1 MDYKKLAELL
11 YPDVNLTIE
20 DLEKRYPRRNDYK
33 VITRYA
39 PSPTGFIHMGNLL
52 SAFIAS

>member
-20 DLEKRYPRRNDYK
+20 DLEKRYPKRNLDDK
-33 VITRYA
+33 
-39 PSPTGFIHMGNLL
+39 S
-52 SAFIAS
+52 